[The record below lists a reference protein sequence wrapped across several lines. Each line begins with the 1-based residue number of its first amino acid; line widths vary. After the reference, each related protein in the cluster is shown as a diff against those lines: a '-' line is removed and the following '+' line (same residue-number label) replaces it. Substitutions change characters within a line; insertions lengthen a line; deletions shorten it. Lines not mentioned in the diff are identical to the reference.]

1 MQDLVLYRPFS
12 FHYFNRKTYLSTTIM
27 STGDYKGMS
36 CNAMTQTQTQTQT
49 QMKPFAL
56 VTNNGWLDLF
66 LWWWSSWAGP

>member
-1 MQDLVLYRPFS
+1 
-12 FHYFNRKTYLSTTIM
+12 M